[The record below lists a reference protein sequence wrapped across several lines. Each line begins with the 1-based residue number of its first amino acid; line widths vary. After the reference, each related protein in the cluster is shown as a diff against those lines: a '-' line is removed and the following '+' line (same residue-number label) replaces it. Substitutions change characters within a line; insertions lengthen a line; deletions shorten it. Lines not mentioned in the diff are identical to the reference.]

1 MAFLDGVVTT
11 LSVGVMNSGEGA
23 GEVGLLLGCHPAVVP
38 PGFICALKSECLA
51 RVPVGGYL
59 GFI

>member
-1 MAFLDGVVTT
+1 
-11 LSVGVMNSGEGA
+11 MNSGEGA

-51 RVPVGGYL
+51 RVPAGGYL